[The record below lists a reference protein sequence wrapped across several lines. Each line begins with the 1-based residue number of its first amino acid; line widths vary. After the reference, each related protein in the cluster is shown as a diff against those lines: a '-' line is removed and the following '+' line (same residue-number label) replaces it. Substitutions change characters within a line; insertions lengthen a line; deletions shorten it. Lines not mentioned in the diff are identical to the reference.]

1 MNSDCPLYSKIKS
14 KRFLNEKD
22 AKIAKRSH
30 AYKGYAST
38 YSVKI
43 LNFVN
48 PELQL
53 KDTAYPIKNTLIDL
67 LSELRAFK
75 FVVILV
81 LEFKKIKTTIQ
92 HLLFEP
98 KSGNNYQW
106 RWHWW
111 CIWIN
116 L

>member
-1 MNSDCPLYSKIKS
+1 M
-14 KRFLNEKD
+14 NEKD

-43 LNFVN
+43 LNLVN

-53 KDTAYPIKNTLIDL
+53 KDIAYPIKNTLIDL

-75 FVVILV
+75 FVTILV

-98 KSGNNYQW
+98 KSGNNYQ
-106 RWHWW
+106 
-111 CIWIN
+111 
-116 L
+116 